1 MKISFGDD
9 QSVANLGNEIVIMG
23 VHMHHRLA
31 KSEFGSTKIV
41 EWWDRISALI
51 KQHSVHVVMGDFN
64 MSLFQVVPELRSRF

>member
-31 KSEFGSTKIV
+31 KGEFGITKMNGLV
-41 EWWDRISALI
+41 GA
-51 KQHSVHVVMGDFN
+51 H
-64 MSLFQVVPELRSRF
+64 